1 MRRVFC
7 CLAALVT
14 FAAFAQERELRLPD
28 GQVVRYRLIE
38 DGRDSASGVALQI
51 LRHLAAGEIAAASA
65 LSNAPQRRE
74 EVLRDYL
81 ARVGEAEFKRVFA
94 RFLEPPNRI
103 VAEVAL
109 GSRRLIV
116 WQLDSA
122 DGHLAAQYFVET
134 AGQFVIDD
142 VPSAERSHLARILR
156 VYRTSR

>member
-1 MRRVFC
+1 MRRVLC

-28 GQVVRYRLIE
+28 GEIVRYRLIE
-38 DGRDSASGVALQI
+38 DGRDSARIVALQI
-51 LRHLAAGEIAAASA
+51 LRHLAAGEIAEASA
-65 LSNAPQRRE
+65 LSNAPRRRE

-103 VAEVAL
+103 VAEVAV
-109 GSRRLIV
+109 GTRRLIV
-116 WQLDSA
+116 WRLDAA

-134 AGQFVIDD
+134 AGQFVTDD
-142 VPSAERSHLARILR
+142 VPGPERARLTQILR
-156 VYRTSR
+156 AYRTSR